1 MVKPIPALKPG
12 AAEDVFARVWSL
24 LTTPDEHANPQNNH
38 SGVQV
43 VDVPVTTCWLRVTL
57 R

>member
-24 LTTPDEHANPQNNH
+24 LTTPDEQVNPQNTH
-38 SGVQV
+38 SGVHV
-43 VDVPVTTCWLRVTL
+43 VVVPVTTSWLRVTL